1 VAKLFGVLYGDQSQ
15 YEVTRCG
22 HQAMHVS
29 IQTWDGQVAME
40 VRADGGC
47 VVTHRLLQ
55 GAAEPTVLW
64 SGNINTGE
72 EEKVK

>member
-1 VAKLFGVLYGDQSQ
+1 
-15 YEVTRCG
+15 
-22 HQAMHVS
+22 
-29 IQTWDGQVAME
+29 ME